1 MIMYLSTF
9 LSSGMPTSPCPE
21 VSPLAVEVSTG
32 TGCPSWDWAEAI
44 LLSPGATAG
53 GPGRTEAIQL

>member
-1 MIMYLSTF
+1 M
-9 LSSGMPTSPCPE
+9 PE

-44 LLSPGATAG
+44 LLSLGATAG